1 MREVIRFEANDG
13 SVFLTSEEA
22 IRHDELLAIIAWYND
37 NKLYGTYGSTE
48 WENVWDWLT
57 RHREKLNEI
66 LSVIDYQN

>member
-37 NKLYGTYGSTE
+37 NKLYGTYGSIE
-48 WENVWDWLT
+48 WGDVWDWLT